1 MMFTHFK
8 KIYGVGLKNQ
18 ITIILFQIGPTSHSF
33 SEANPGGGGGAHGY
47 FWGGYVPPG
56 TQNWPPVQKQ
66 NFP

>member
-33 SEANPGGGGGAHGY
+33 SEANPGGGGALGY

-56 TQNWPPVQKQ
+56 TQNWHPVLKQ